1 MVEFFKRSPPKN
13 RQQDGEHDADK
24 DAGHNWKIKCGVLP
38 IDSNVPRQTPKPFR
52 SKPAPKNQADGREDD
67 TNDDQKFSK
76 LAQAERR
83 LRRLRN
89 GTRLSAM
96 AVQFRDYYETL
107 GVSKTATDE
116 EIRSAFRKLARKYHP
131 DVAKDKK
138 AAEEK
143 FKQINEAY
151 EVLSDP
157 EKRKK
162 YDQLGANWN
171 QPGGFQPPPQWR
183 GEQPG
188 GGFYQWGGDGGGVEF
203 EFGGTGFSDFF
214 EAFFGGG
221 RGRSAFGG
229 FGGRQATAERGAD
242 VEADIMVT
250 LEEALNG
257 STRTVS
263 LRRAGSKKVET
274 YQVKIPRGVHE
285 GQRIRLAG
293 QGEAGARGG
302 KSGDLFLRVRLARHP
317 DFTVEGSDLIHEVRV
332 APWQA
337 VLGTEL
343 KVPTL
348 EGSVRLKIPLGT
360 QGGQRFRLRE
370 RGLPGISGK
379 RGDLY
384 VVVQIDVPKKLT
396 DREREIW
403 SELARLH
410 GA

>member
-1 MVEFFKRSPPKN
+1 
-13 RQQDGEHDADK
+13 
-24 DAGHNWKIKCGVLP
+24 
-38 IDSNVPRQTPKPFR
+38 
-52 SKPAPKNQADGREDD
+52 
-67 TNDDQKFSK
+67 
-76 LAQAERR
+76 
-83 LRRLRN
+83 
-89 GTRLSAM
+89 M

-107 GVSKTATDE
+107 GVPKTATDD
-116 EIRSAFRKLARKYHP
+116 EIKSAFRKLARKYHP

-138 AAEEK
+138 TAEEK

-162 YDQLGANWN
+162 YDQLGADWN
-171 QPGGFQPPPQWR
+171 QPGGFQPPSGWGAQ
-183 GEQPG
+183 QPG
-188 GGFYQWGGDGGGVEF
+188 GGFQQWSSGNGGGVEF

-229 FGGRQATAERGAD
+229 SGQRPTGAERGSD

-250 LEEALNG
+250 LEEALHG

-263 LRRAGSKKVET
+263 LRRAGSNKVES

-293 QGEAGARGG
+293 QGEAGERGG
-302 KSGDLFLRVRLARHP
+302 QKGDLFLRVRLARHP
-317 DFTVEGSDLIHEVRV
+317 DFSVEGSDLIHEVKI

-348 EGSVRLKIPLGT
+348 EGDVRLKIPPGT
-360 QGGQRFRLRE
+360 RGGQRFRLRG
-370 RGLPGISGK
+370 RGLPTSSGG

-384 VVVQIDVPKKLT
+384 VDVQIDIPKKIT
-396 DREREIW
+396 DRERDLW
-403 SELARLH
+403 RELAKLH
-410 GA
+410 DDES

>member
-1 MVEFFKRSPPKN
+1 
-13 RQQDGEHDADK
+13 
-24 DAGHNWKIKCGVLP
+24 
-38 IDSNVPRQTPKPFR
+38 
-52 SKPAPKNQADGREDD
+52 
-67 TNDDQKFSK
+67 
-76 LAQAERR
+76 
-83 LRRLRN
+83 
-89 GTRLSAM
+89 M

-107 GVSKTATDE
+107 GVSKTATED

-138 AAEEK
+138 TAEEK

-171 QPGGFQPPPQWR
+171 QPGGFQPPPGW
-183 GEQPG
+183 GDAQPG
-188 GGFYQWGGDGGGVEF
+188 GGFQQWGGDGGGVQF
-203 EFGGTGFSDFF
+203 EFNGTGFSDFF

-229 FGGRQATAERGAD
+229 FGGREATAERGSD
-242 VEADIMVT
+242 VEADILVT
-250 LEEALNG
+250 LEEALHG
-257 STRTVS
+257 SKRAVS
-263 LRRAGSKKVET
+263 LRRQGSNKVET

-302 KSGDLFLRVRLARHP
+302 KSGDLFLRVRLAKHP
-317 DFTVEGSDLIHEVRV
+317 EFTIEGSDLVHDVKV
-332 APWQA
+332 APWQT

-348 EGSVRLKIPLGT
+348 EGAVRLKVPPGT

-370 RGLPGISGK
+370 RGLPSAAGQ

-384 VVVQIDVPKKLT
+384 VVVQIQIPKKLSE
-396 DREREIW
+396 REREIW
-403 SELARLH
+403 NQLAKLH
-410 GA
+410 GS

>member
-1 MVEFFKRSPPKN
+1 
-13 RQQDGEHDADK
+13 
-24 DAGHNWKIKCGVLP
+24 
-38 IDSNVPRQTPKPFR
+38 
-52 SKPAPKNQADGREDD
+52 
-67 TNDDQKFSK
+67 
-76 LAQAERR
+76 
-83 LRRLRN
+83 
-89 GTRLSAM
+89 M

-107 GVSKTATDE
+107 GVSKTATVD

-157 EKRKK
+157 EKRQK

-171 QPGGFQPPPQWR
+171 QPGGFQSPPQWGPQR
-183 GEQPG
+183 GG
-188 GGFYQWGGDGGGVEF
+188 SNQWGGDGGGGVEF

-229 FGGRQATAERGAD
+229 FGGREATAERGAD
-242 VEADIMVT
+242 VEADILVT
-250 LEEALNG
+250 LEEALHG

-263 LRRAGSKKVET
+263 LRRARSNKLEN

-302 KSGDLFLRVRLARHP
+302 KSGDLFLRVRLAKHP
-317 DFTVEGSDLIHEVRV
+317 DFSVQGSDLVHETKIT
-332 APWQA
+332 PSQA

-348 EGSVRLKIPLGT
+348 EGSVRLKIPPGT
-360 QGGQRFRLRE
+360 QGGQQFRLRE
-370 RGLPGISGK
+370 HGLPGISGK

-384 VVVQIDVPKKLT
+384 VGVQINIPKKLSE
-396 DREREIW
+396 REREIW
-403 SELARLH
+403 NQLAKLH
-410 GA
+410 GS

>member
-1 MVEFFKRSPPKN
+1 MP
-13 RQQDGEHDADK
+13 
-24 DAGHNWKIKCGVLP
+24 
-38 IDSNVPRQTPKPFR
+38 
-52 SKPAPKNQADGREDD
+52 
-67 TNDDQKFSK
+67 
-76 LAQAERR
+76 
-83 LRRLRN
+83 
-89 GTRLSAM
+89 
-96 AVQFRDYYETL
+96 VQFRDYYETL
-107 GVSKTATDE
+107 GVAKTATDE

-143 FKQINEAY
+143 FKEINEAY

-162 YDQLGANWN
+162 YDQLGAGWN
-171 QPGGFQPPPQWR
+171 QPGGFQPPPQWHTQ
-183 GEQPG
+183 QPG
-188 GGFYQWGGDGGGVEF
+188 GEFYQWGGGDGGVEF

-229 FGGRQATAERGAD
+229 FGGRQATDERGAD

-250 LEEALNG
+250 LEEVLHG

-263 LRRAGSKKVET
+263 LRRAGSNKVEQ

-293 QGEAGARGG
+293 QGEPGARGG
-302 KSGDLFLRVRLARHP
+302 KKGDLFLRVRLARHP
-317 DFTVEGSDLIHEVRV
+317 DFLVEGNDLIHEEKI

-343 KVPTL
+343 MVQTL
-348 EGSVRLKIPLGT
+348 EGNVRLKVPPGT

-370 RGLPGISGK
+370 RGLPGVSGK

-384 VVVQIDVPKKLT
+384 VELEISVPKKLT

-403 SELARLH
+403 TELAKLK
-410 GA
+410 GG

>member
-1 MVEFFKRSPPKN
+1 
-13 RQQDGEHDADK
+13 
-24 DAGHNWKIKCGVLP
+24 
-38 IDSNVPRQTPKPFR
+38 
-52 SKPAPKNQADGREDD
+52 
-67 TNDDQKFSK
+67 
-76 LAQAERR
+76 
-83 LRRLRN
+83 
-89 GTRLSAM
+89 M

-107 GVSKTATDE
+107 GVPKTASSD

-138 AAEEK
+138 TAEEK
-143 FKQINEAY
+143 FKQVNEAY

-162 YDQLGANWN
+162 YDQLGADWN
-171 QPGGFQPPPQWR
+171 RAGGFQPPPQW
-183 GEQPG
+183 GGAAPPG
-188 GGFYQWGGDGGGVEF
+188 GGFHQWGGDGGAEF

-221 RGRSAFGG
+221 RGQSAFSG

-250 LEEALNG
+250 LEEALHG
-257 STRTVS
+257 STRTIS
-263 LRRAGSKKVET
+263 LRRAGSNKVEN

-293 QGEAGARGG
+293 QGEAGAGGG

-317 DFTVEGSDLIHEVRV
+317 DFAVEGSDLIHEVKI

-337 VLGTEL
+337 VLGTEI

-348 EGSVRLKIPLGT
+348 EGDVRLKIPPGT

-370 RGLPGISGK
+370 RGLPGISAK
-379 RGDLY
+379 RGDIY
-384 VVVQIDVPKKLT
+384 VVTQMQVPKKLT
-396 DREREIW
+396 EQERKIW
-403 SELARLH
+403 DELARLH
-410 GA
+410 GG